1 MAANAA
7 LNATVQ
13 DLLLRTTA
21 AEALGAQLLQQQA
34 QIAEQAGMLGQL
46 EQDNNAALVAHQLV
60 DNIRYSD
67 ACHDVTGKWAWQV
80 LAMHISIPC
89 RPYLSY

>member
-7 LNATVQ
+7 LMPLLVQ

-34 QIAEQAGMLGQL
+34 ASTAQIAEQAGMLGQL
-46 EQDNNAALVAHQLV
+46 EQDNAALVAQLA

-67 ACHDVTGKWAWQV
+67 AANILVVNFEFLRFST
-80 LAMHISIPC
+80 SIKKV
-89 RPYLSY
+89 